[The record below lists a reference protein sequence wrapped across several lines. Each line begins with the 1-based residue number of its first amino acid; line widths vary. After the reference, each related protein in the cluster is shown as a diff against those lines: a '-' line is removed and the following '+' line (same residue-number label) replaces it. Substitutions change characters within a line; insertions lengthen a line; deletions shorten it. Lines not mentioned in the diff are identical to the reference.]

1 MDPNA
6 GTIRPVKLLPES
18 EIFCSDLRSSKVENF
33 KLPERLRWS
42 RVIAMTESE
51 LGSQEIPGHELGQEL
66 GSGIEEGS
74 HLEKILSSGS
84 YRIPFLNSS
93 KDRRS
98 DPEVDRKSRERVEK
112 RVNRVILKRRRVCV
126 SNSFDLIRE
135 LEALA
140 GM

>member
-1 MDPNA
+1 M
-6 GTIRPVKLLPES
+6 
-18 EIFCSDLRSSKVENF
+18 ENF
-33 KLPERLRWS
+33 KSPARPRRS
-42 RVIAMTESE
+42 RVIEMTESE
-51 LGSQEIPGHELGQEL
+51 LGSQEIPGQEWGQEL
-66 GSGIEEGS
+66 GSGKAEGS
-74 HLEKILSSGS
+74 HLEIIWSGS
-84 YRIPFLNSS
+84 DWIPFLNSS